1 MVNRESI
8 VYFDRAEARA
18 RDFASM
24 IGYTAAPKNQA
35 PDDWHLFFGD
45 SDLTLRHP
53 FRPSVRLSLDDVRR
67 RSLSGRRSPLAK
79 ACGVREGTTV
89 LDAFAGWGT
98 DGLTLATLGCLVT
111 CCELQPLVF
120 AMLYDRIKRFK
131 PSPPQCL
138 RGDVCELLTNT
149 GQSWDVVYVDPM
161 FPPHP
166 KTALPSHAVQVLA
179 DLAEPS
185 DAREIVERSFERANQ
200 RVVVKNRK
208 KEPPI
213 IGPPDWQIRA
223 RTVRFDVYRTDR
235 N

>member
-1 MVNRESI
+1 MVKQESI

-24 IGYTAAPKNQA
+24 IGYTVAPKNQA
-35 PDDWHLFFGD
+35 PDDWYLFLGD

-53 FRPSVRLSLDDVRR
+53 FRRSVRLSLDDVRR

-89 LDAFAGWGT
+89 LAAFAGWGT
-98 DGLTLATLGCLVT
+98 DGLTLATLGCVVT

-120 AMLYDRIKRFK
+120 AMLYDRIKRFR
-131 PSPPQCL
+131 PSPPHCL
-138 RGDVCELLTNT
+138 RGNVCELFANID
-149 GQSWDVVYVDPM
+149 QRWDVVYFDPM

-166 KTALPSHAVQVLA
+166 KTALPSHALQVLA
-179 DLAEPS
+179 DVAEQS
-185 DAREIVERSFERANQ
+185 DAREIVERSFDCANQ

-213 IGPPDWQIRA
+213 VSSPDWQIRA